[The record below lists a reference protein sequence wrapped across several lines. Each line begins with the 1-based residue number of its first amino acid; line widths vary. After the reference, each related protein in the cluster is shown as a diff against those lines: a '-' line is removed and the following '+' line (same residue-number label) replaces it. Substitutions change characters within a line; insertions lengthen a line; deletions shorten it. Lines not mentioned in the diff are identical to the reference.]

1 MSFIVKLINVFDL
14 YTERKIFLKLNQ
26 LLGKDIKQVIDVGAH
41 RGEFIIK
48 LCKFFKVKNAISFE
62 PNPDVFKILN
72 DKTFYLQSRGIL
84 KIFNVGTSEENKIE
98 ILNVNIE
105 SSSSSINL
113 LNAKSRYF
121 IRKYRIL
128 NFFKRKNITKPV
140 EIKVEKLS
148 NILNK
153 LNVEAID
160 LLKIDTEGYELS
172 SLKGA
177 INNLK
182 NTKAIYFEHHFDDMI
197 IKNYKLSDIH
207 SFLIENNFKKFFKIK
222 MKFRKSFEYI
232 YYNRKLFT
240 NYE

>member
-1 MSFIVKLINVFDL
+1 MRFIVKLINVFDL

-26 LLGKDIKQVIDVGAH
+26 LLGKEIKQVIDVGAH

-48 LCKFFKVKNAISFE
+48 LCKLFEVKNALSFE
-62 PNPDVFKILN
+62 PNPEVFKILN
-72 DKTFYLQSRGIL
+72 SKTFYLQNRGIL
-84 KIFNVGTSEENKIE
+84 KTFNLGLGEEKKIE

-113 LNAKSRYF
+113 LNNKSRYF
-121 IRKYRIL
+121 IKKYRIL
-128 NFFKRKNITKPV
+128 NFFKKKNITNPV
-140 EIKVEKLS
+140 EIEVEKLS
-148 NILNK
+148 NILKK
-153 LNVEAID
+153 LKIEKID

-177 INNLK
+177 ISNLK

-197 IKNYKLSDIH
+197 VKNYKLSDIH

-232 YYNRKLFT
+232 YYNKNLFT
-240 NYE
+240 DYE

>member
-1 MSFIVKLINVFDL
+1 MSFIVKLLNVFDL
-14 YTERKIFLKLNQ
+14 YNERKIFHKLNQ

-41 RGEFIIK
+41 HGEFIIK
-48 LCKFFKVKNAISFE
+48 FCKLFEVKNALSFE
-62 PNPDVFKILN
+62 PNPEAFKILN
-72 DKTFYLQSRGIL
+72 DKTFYLQNRRIL
-84 KIFNVGTSEENKIE
+84 KIFNLGIGEKKKTD
-98 ILNVNIE
+98 ILNINIE

-113 LNAKSRYF
+113 LNNKSKYF
-121 IRKYRIL
+121 VRKYRIL
-128 NFFKRKNITKPV
+128 NLLKKKNITKPV

-148 NILNK
+148 DILSELK
-153 LNVEAID
+153 IDEID

-182 NTKAIYFEHHFDDMI
+182 NIKTIYFEHHFDDMI

-232 YYNRKLFT
+232 YYNKNFFT
-240 NYE
+240 NL